1 MGDGEVSVQELE
13 RENYLLREVV
23 ARLQEQLNEKHE
35 AYCEQCTHCNAIS

>member
-1 MGDGEVSVQELE
+1 MGSDEVSVQELE

-35 AYCEQCTHCNAIS
+35 AYCEQCTHCNSIS